1 MELEKAWA
9 ARRDGGEQETARDET
24 RPDTSMELEKA
35 WAARRDGGEQ
45 ETARDETRPD
55 SGAEDGGAG
64 AEVHAEEEA
73 EAGKPGA

>member
-1 MELEKAWA
+1 
-9 ARRDGGEQETARDET
+9 
-24 RPDTSMELEKA
+24 MELEKA